1 MFVLFMHTSLNIFEV
16 VTKYDYRKAS
26 NPMLWTHLPQITHY
40 WKLQPNMPYNKSR
53 WLHITERKLRKR
65 THDI

>member
-1 MFVLFMHTSLNIFEV
+1 MLYVMIF
-16 VTKYDYRKAS
+16 KLSQSILLPNKHNSS